1 MKVEL
6 FALTNALSLALSH
19 LLMRQKKT
27 PCHFTEIHS
36 QAPIVIIFFLL
47 HRPRMDCDGKM
58 MTVALL
64 ARGGL
69 LVRGGEALERL
80 RRLLAGGLR
89 LRLVGA
95 AFEQLHL
102 LLELLEVLLEGG
114 GDLGVGEAEAEVRL
128 LDLPVGE
135 VVRAPDPRG
144 ERRKLG
150 EEDGSM

>member
-1 MKVEL
+1 
-6 FALTNALSLALSH
+6 
-19 LLMRQKKT
+19 
-27 PCHFTEIHS
+27 
-36 QAPIVIIFFLL
+36 
-47 HRPRMDCDGKM
+47 MDCDGKL

-69 LVRGGEALERL
+69 LVRGGETLERL

-135 VVRAPDPRG
+135 VVRAPDPGGEKEKIRG
-144 ERRKLG
+144 GRRKYVRLERILSFG
-150 EEDGSM
+150 FPSNQRHRRREGANKKV